1 MMSTAQQTMRALV
14 FLGAGKAGVVEKPI
28 PRPGPNDAVVRTTAA
43 LICTSD
49 VHTVRG
55 AIEIPEG
62 RGLGHESVGVVH
74 ELGSAVEGF
83 ELGQRVAVGAI
94 TPCFRCGPCQR
105 GFTSQCQ
112 GMLGGYKFTTQ
123 RDGNMSEYF
132 LVNDAVA
139 NLTPIPDELGDEKA
153 VYATDMLS
161 TGFAG
166 AENAELRLGETV
178 AVFAQGPVGLA
189 ATIGCR
195 LLGAGQII
203 AVEGRPERAELARL
217 FGADVVLD
225 PAGGDVAERIVEIT
239 GGGVDAAV
247 EAFGFP
253 QTFEAAIRATKPGG
267 RISNIGYHGED
278 PAPLQIPLPEFGMGM
293 SDKKILTS
301 LCPGGSERLTRL
313 FRLMTGGR
321 VDPTPMTTHEFG
333 FDEVERA
340 FGLMETKAENIIKP
354 LIRFTR

>member
-1 MMSTAQQTMRALV
+1 MDETMRALV
-14 FLGAGKAGVVEKPI
+14 LLGAGRAGVVEKPV
-28 PRPGPNDAVVRTTAA
+28 PVPGPTDAVVRTTAA

-55 AIEIPEG
+55 AIQVPEG

-74 ELGSAVEGF
+74 SLGSAVTGF
-83 ELGQRVAVGAI
+83 TVSQRVAVGAI
-94 TPCFRCGPCQR
+94 TPCFQCWPCQR
-105 GFTSQCQ
+105 GFPSQCQ

-123 RDGNMSEYF
+123 RDGNMAEYF

-139 NLTPIPDELGDEKA
+139 NLAPIPAGLPDEQA

-166 AENAELRLGETV
+166 AENAELLLGETV

-203 AVEGRPERAELARL
+203 AVEGKPDRQRLARS
-217 FGADVVLD
+217 FGADEVID
-225 PAGGDVAERIVEIT
+225 PAGGDVVERIMALT
-239 GGGVDAAV
+239 GGAGVDAAI

-253 QTFEAAIRATKPGG
+253 QTFEAAIRVTKPGG
-267 RISNIGYHGED
+267 RVSNIGYHGENPD
-278 PAPLQIPLPEFGMGM
+278 PLPVPLEPFGMGM
-293 SDKKILTS
+293 SDKKIRTA
-301 LCPGGSERLTRL
+301 LCPGGSERLGRI
-313 FRLMTGGR
+313 FRLMLGGR
-321 VDPTPMTTHEFG
+321 VDPTPMTTHEFD
-333 FDEVERA
+333 FAEVEHA
-340 FGLMETKAENIIKP
+340 FQLMETKADGIIKP
-354 LIRFTR
+354 LIRFP